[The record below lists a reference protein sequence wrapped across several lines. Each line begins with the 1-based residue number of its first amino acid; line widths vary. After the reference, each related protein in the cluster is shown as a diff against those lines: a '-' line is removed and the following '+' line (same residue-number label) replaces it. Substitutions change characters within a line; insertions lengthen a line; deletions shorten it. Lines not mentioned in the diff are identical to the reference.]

1 MMLCAIE
8 NCWSNLAR
16 IEAEQEM
23 VNATKKL
30 IDIYEQRI
38 KDKIGE
44 ELDATMAPFKQHKDG
59 E

>member
-1 MMLCAIE
+1 
-8 NCWSNLAR
+8 
-16 IEAEQEM
+16 M

-44 ELDATMAPFKQHKDG
+44 VLDATMPPFNNIKM
-59 E
+59 ESNTALSLL

>member
-1 MMLCAIE
+1 
-8 NCWSNLAR
+8 
-16 IEAEQEM
+16 M

-38 KDKIGE
+38 KDKLGE
-44 ELDATMAPFKQHKDG
+44 GLDATMAPFNQHKDG

>member
-1 MMLCAIE
+1 
-8 NCWSNLAR
+8 
-16 IEAEQEM
+16 M

-44 ELDATMAPFKQHKDG
+44 ELDATF
-59 E
+59 